1 MDLASFKELSAKVNS
16 SLILQTTLGVAVLS
30 HLYRSWRNR
39 IDVPTYGGI
48 LSFSRLLSTVR
59 LAMEGGDIW
68 RTSYAKYPMIL
79 VPSPERWAVVVRGK
93 YIDELSRA
101 PDDVLSF
108 TEATHDSLR
117 LRYSLGTTTA
127 EEHEYHIHVVRQ
139 NLTKRLPALFP
150 EVYDEVI
157 HAFGED
163 LQFDGAEWKEVE
175 FLSWIIPVVAKASN
189 RVFVGL
195 PLCRDKE
202 WLSLVIDGAV
212 SCIKT
217 AAIINLF
224 PEFMHPIVGPLISKV
239 QSRKRKAAELARYL
253 IDDRLKLAP
262 EDRPDD
268 YISWLLSAAPPE
280 EQNAEDITQRIISTN
295 FAAIHTSSLNMTHT
309 IYWLLS
315 RPEYLDP
322 LREEIESVTSQMGW
336 TKAAISSMPK
346 LESFMK
352 ESMRL
357 SPLAPHTMNR
367 KVVKPFTFSNGVSL
381 PVGATVGIHL
391 YATQVD
397 EDYYPEPLQFKGF
410 RFVEEENG
418 DHKEAEN
425 VASLKSRNS
434 MYAISR
440 SYLGFSYGRHAW
452 QVAAIRSCRK
462 KKTDD
467 CFSPGRFFA
476 SMELKT
482 MFAYLI
488 ANYDMKWPDSVS
500 NGKDG
505 YRPAD
510 IWMGAGLIPD
520 PKGRILIRERSQW
533 NWRLVSRINAIHSM
547 GALVIPYMEG
557 SVVLL
562 S

>member
-1 MDLASFKELSAKVNS
+1 
-16 SLILQTTLGVAVLS
+16 
-30 HLYRSWRNR
+30 
-39 IDVPTYGGI
+39 
-48 LSFSRLLSTVR
+48 
-59 LAMEGGDIW
+59 
-68 RTSYAKYPMIL
+68 MIL

-108 TEATHDSLR
+108 TEATHDVSIAVLYWSKNTVSLTQSLR

-533 NWRLVSRINAIHSM
+533 
-547 GALVIPYMEG
+547 
-557 SVVLL
+557 
-562 S
+562 